1 MSVKRSTLNGKKE
14 KDGDLA
20 TTYAHCSPLSIEL
33 WSLIGNEG
41 LKTQD
46 NQVLWKWMRQ
56 IGSIYFDNEIR
67 VW

>member
-1 MSVKRSTLNGKKE
+1 MGKKE

-33 WSLIGNEG
+33 WILIGNAE

-46 NQVLWKWMRQ
+46 KLSFMQVDEADRINIFRQ
-56 IGSIYFDNEIR
+56 
-67 VW
+67 